1 MVANKINAETMKKVY
16 DENGE
21 NIMAKK
27 YSVGDTVLVKS
38 RIVEFDDPDEVLDVL
53 VSISGD
59 KFYISSKD
67 SHSVIEKNMIDP
79 VKKPSHYQGRFGL
92 EAVDV
97 IKNFVACPEQEK
109 GFYWGN
115 TIKYMLRW
123 HSKNGVEDLKKA
135 RQNLDWLIGELEDL

>member
-1 MVANKINAETMKKVY
+1 
-16 DENGE
+16 
-21 NIMAKK
+21 MAKNK
-27 YSVGDTVLVKS
+27 HSVGDIVLIKG
-38 RIVEFDDPDEVLDVL
+38 RITGIDDSDEVLDVAITI
-53 VSISGD
+53 SENDFFINSGD
-59 KFYISSKD
+59 I
-67 SHSVIEKNMIDP
+67 HSVIKENMIDP

-97 IKNFVACPEQEK
+97 IKNFVACPEQEE

-135 RQNLDWLIGELEDL
+135 RQNLDWLIEALEKNNG

>member
-1 MVANKINAETMKKVY
+1 MTTNKINAETMQKAY

-21 NIMAKK
+21 NIMTKK

-38 RIVEFDDPDEVLDVL
+38 QIVEFDDSAEFRDVL

-67 SHSVIEKNMIDP
+67 IHSVIEKTVEKQSN
-79 VKKPSHYQGRFGL
+79 YQEL
-92 EAVDV
+92 E
-97 IKNFVACPEQEK
+97 E

-115 TIKYMLRW
+115 IIKYMLRW
-123 HSKNGVEDLKKA
+123 QNKNVLEDLKKA
-135 RQNLDWLIGELEDL
+135 RQYIDWLIELEEL